1 CVALLGMNNKI
12 VVSVVDTFCGVFY
25 RAFDLFDLTIPLRV
39 SDREDVKTL
48 LRNALTLRK
57 YFRDVISRVNE
68 LKAKSMRLP
77 AAPHSSRPQTP
88 ENRGPNLNTTYTPYL
103 KRKLQRMIKF

>member
-1 CVALLGMNNKI
+1 VRKALNDMPCVALLGVNNRI
-12 VVSVVDTFCGVFY
+12 VVSVVETFCSVFY

-57 YFRDVISRVNE
+57 YFRDVISRVKE
-68 LKAKSMRLP
+68 LKTKSVNLP
-77 AAPHSSRPQTP
+77 AARSSRPQTP
-88 ENRGPNLNTTYTPYL
+88 ENQGLSLVTTYTPYH
-103 KRKLQRMIKF
+103 Q